1 MAQSHM
7 GTPRSTLPGGHPTV
21 VTEEIAAAA
30 KRQAA
35 LVSRKL
41 WGNNLMKANIVMEAP
56 QQSYLILKEIRL
68 TRKVTK

>member
-30 KRQAA
+30 KRRAA
-35 LVSRKL
+35 LMSRKL
-41 WGNNLMKANIVMEAP
+41 WGK
-56 QQSYLILKEIRL
+56 QSDESQYCNGG
-68 TRKVTK
+68 TTTKLSYIERN